1 MPLTPTSSPTTG
13 PALEPR
19 ARRASRPLMAS
30 ALVALG
36 ALTLAGCAPEPASG
50 VDPDAGS
57 AATALELSN
66 CGVAVT
72 IDAPPER
79 VITIKST
86 STEMLLA
93 LGLGDRIIGTA
104 FPDGPVPEE
113 WADAAADLPL
123 VSDRVPGEEAVLE
136 LEPDFIYAGW
146 ESNFSAD
153 GVGER
158 AELAALGIDTYVS
171 PAACRS
177 ADVPAELDFEEVF
190 REIAEVAAIFDVD
203 ASELIDAQRAEL
215 DAIVPDSRGLTAL
228 WYSSGSDTPY
238 VGAGTGAPQMV
249 LDAIGL
255 RNIAGDIEGGW
266 TALSWEA
273 VIEAD
278 PSVIVLVESDWGS
291 AEKKIAQLE
300 GNPATAQLTAVLG
313 QRYLIVP
320 FAASEAGVRS
330 VSAAS
335 DLSAQL
341 AGLTAP

>member
-1 MPLTPTSSPTTG
+1 MPLTTTERQQFQNLG
-13 PALEPR
+13 YLVKENIY
-19 ARRASRPLMAS
+19 SRQDLQPLKDGLTQVIDDTCAT
-30 ALVALG
+30 LQDEGLLG
-36 ALTLAGCAPEPASG
+36 AETFAEAPFE
-50 VDPDAGS
+50 
-57 AATALELSN
+57 T
-66 CGVAVT
+66 
-72 IDAPPER
+72 R
-79 VITIKST
+79 
-86 STEMLLA
+86 
-93 LGLGDRIIGTA
+93 LGQFFKLDEALGDRIIGTA

-158 AELAALGIDTYVS
+158 DELAALGIDTYVS

-177 ADVPAELDFEEVF
+177 AEVPDELDFEEVF
-190 REIAEVAAIFDVD
+190 REIAEVASIFDVD
-203 ASELIDAQRAEL
+203 ASELIEAQRAEL

-238 VGAGTGAPQMV
+238 VGAGSGAPQMV

-266 TALSWEA
+266 TSLSWES

-313 QRYLIVP
+313 ERYLIVP

-341 AGLTAP
+341 ASLTAP

>member
-1 MPLTPTSSPTTG
+1 MSSTLTSPPTGGSATHTSRMRSTRLLLLPTV
-13 PALEPR
+13 
-19 ARRASRPLMAS
+19 
-30 ALVALG
+30 VALG
-36 ALTLAGCAPEPASG
+36 ALALAGCAPEPG
-50 VDPDAGS
+50 QNVDPET
-57 AATALELSN
+57 AAAAIELSN

-72 IDAPPER
+72 IETPPER
-79 VITIKST
+79 VVTIKST

-93 LGLGDRIIGTA
+93 LGLSDRIVGTA

-123 VSDRVPGEEAVLE
+123 ISDRVPSEEAVLE

-158 AELAALGIDTYVS
+158 AELAALGIDSYVS

-203 ASELIDAQRAEL
+203 ATELIEAQRAEL
-215 DAIVPDSRGLTAL
+215 AGIVPDSRGLTAL

-249 LDAIGL
+249 LDAVGL
-255 RNIAGDIEGGW
+255 VNIAGDIDGGW
-266 TALSWEA
+266 TSLSWEA
-273 VIEAD
+273 VIDAD
-278 PSVIVLVESDWGS
+278 PSVIVLVDSDWGS

-300 GNPATAQLTAVLG
+300 GNPATAQLAAVLNE
-313 QRYLIVP
+313 RYLIVP

-330 VSAAS
+330 VSAAR
-335 DLSAQL
+335 DLSTQL